1 MRVGIIGTFRVPEE
15 NDNGRRVVDLCGV
28 GNTYFEHK
36 SLYKYTRVARD
47 NTEWRQ
53 KARKIWCW

>member
-1 MRVGIIGTFRVPEE
+1 MRVGITGTFRVPEE
-15 NDNGRRVVDLCGV
+15 NDNGRRVVDLSGV

-53 KARKIWCW
+53 KAR